1 MSKSAKNAFH
11 VLIADDSADDRLL
24 LRNALQRVG
33 RMQIVAELCHG
44 NEVISYF
51 EGDAR
56 FSDRHKFPLPDLLL
70 LDLKMPLMDGFEVL
84 SWLKEQS
91 LCGLTV
97 VVLTDSMRPDH
108 IKRALDLGADL
119 FQVKPRTNDERLAML
134 LALEDRLLQETMA
147 MHWLA

>member
-1 MSKSAKNAFH
+1 MSKPAKNAFH
-11 VLIADDSADDRLL
+11 VLIVDDSANDRFL
-24 LRNALQRVG
+24 LRNALNRVG

-44 NEVISYF
+44 DEVISYF
-51 EGDAR
+51 EGGAP

-70 LDLKMPLMDGFEVL
+70 LDLKMPLLDGFEVL
-84 SWLKEQS
+84 AWLREQS
-91 LCGLTV
+91 LCGLIV
-97 VVLTDSMRPDH
+97 VVLTDSMEPDH

-134 LALEDRLLQETMA
+134 LALEDRLLQETLA